1 MSSLETFT
9 LPTKGTFET
18 KQNQQQ
24 LLNRCILLNFS
35 DPPEGRKKKSLMEFM
50 TSFLLKENLNILLF
64 LTLLCV
70 CFNFYSYQSKHEHG
84 SEDSIRIVQK
94 DL

>member
-24 LLNRCILLNFS
+24 FLKCYILLNFS
-35 DPPEGRKKKSLMEFM
+35 DPPEERKKKYNGIHEEFFVKGELEY
-50 TSFLLKENLNILLF
+50 SFVFITVVF
-64 LTLLCV
+64 
-70 CFNFYSYQSKHEHG
+70 F
-84 SEDSIRIVQK
+84 
-94 DL
+94 